1 MCAIEKSKRLFTLER
16 RLPLLISISKAEEM
30 TWKRGLPAEHTE
42 PDWTGGIIV
51 GMWLHSIWRE
61 EEMKPGHLKEWGAGG
76 RGWRTGMGM
85 SVHS

>member
-1 MCAIEKSKRLFTLER
+1 MCHRKIKALVYSER

-30 TWKRGLPAEHTE
+30 TWKRGLPTEQTE

-51 GMWLHSIWRE
+51 GMWLHSIWRV
-61 EEMKPGHLKEWGAGG
+61 EEMKPGYLKDWGGEG
-76 RGWRTGMGM
+76 GMGM